1 MRLFATIALLV
12 VSFSCHAS
20 FSADMIISLGLP
32 TLFIETVGGEEPTCD
47 YVYPPEGAFGKSINN
62 ATKVPGR
69 VYIVHLG
76 DTLYDSGRYADG
88 ISGMTI
94 KIRGNTSAYSDKK
107 PFKIRLEKAS
117 DMLSRGDHRYDDRH
131 WALIRDGNSSLK
143 TMIGNKVNQ
152 LIGMAYTPAYEYVN
166 VFFNGDYRGI
176 YMLTETIRRNP
187 RCRINVA
194 KSGFILECDPYWW
207 NEDRYLRTPDGKY
220 FTFKYPDDKDVVVPQ
235 LTYIASVVKYV
246 ENAIT
251 DGTYMSCI
259 DVRSFA
265 RWLLAHDILG
275 SKDGA
280 GSNIF
285 ITKYDDS
292 DTTLVSMSTLWDF
305 DSIMKLSTD
314 EWSRA
319 HNDTF
324 FYFKVLT
331 NNVNTGFLD
340 EYRRLWQEIGP
351 HLFDDLIGYLEDFRT
366 SPTAL
371 SLQASRPYEF
381 ERWNYVSSSVDD
393 NINDAISWLRQHEA
407 WLHQAMMTDDVVA
420 AELSGMPQTH
430 DAIYTLNGFRLTSPS
445 SISELRR
452 GVYVRKGK
460 KYLK

>member
-1 MRLFATIALLV
+1 
-12 VSFSCHAS
+12 
-20 FSADMIISLGLP
+20 
-32 TLFIETVGGEEPTCD
+32 
-47 YVYPPEGAFGKSINN
+47 
-62 ATKVPGR
+62 
-69 VYIVHLG
+69 
-76 DTLYDSGRYADG
+76 
-88 ISGMTI
+88 
-94 KIRGNTSAYSDKK
+94 
-107 PFKIRLEKAS
+107 
-117 DMLSRGDHRYDDRH
+117 
-131 WALIRDGNSSLK
+131 
-143 TMIGNKVNQ
+143 
-152 LIGMAYTPAYEYVN
+152 
-166 VFFNGDYRGI
+166 
-176 YMLTETIRRNP
+176 
-187 RCRINVA
+187 
-194 KSGFILECDPYWW
+194 
-207 NEDRYLRTPDGKY
+207 
-220 FTFKYPDDKDVVVPQ
+220 
-235 LTYIASVVKYV
+235 
-246 ENAIT
+246 
-251 DGTYMSCI
+251 
-259 DVRSFA
+259 
-265 RWLLAHDILG
+265 
-275 SKDGA
+275 
-280 GSNIF
+280 
-285 ITKYDDS
+285 
-292 DTTLVSMSTLWDF
+292 MSTLWDF